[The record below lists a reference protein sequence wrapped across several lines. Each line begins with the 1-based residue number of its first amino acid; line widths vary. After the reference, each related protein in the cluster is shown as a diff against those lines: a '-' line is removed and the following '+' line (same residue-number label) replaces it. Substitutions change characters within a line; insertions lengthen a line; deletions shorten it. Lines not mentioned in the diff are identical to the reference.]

1 MIPTTA
7 VAVIQKNKYRIL
19 SPPLAGTSCEGHF
32 ICPFCREGSSCPHCN
47 FLPDGRSRHN
57 PASQSSKSK
66 SLSDGRREGDALGC
80 PSFWQLYSSSGGL
93 FPAFRTFFPYF
104 LPLLSFLTRG
114 RGRKHKQGKKQN
126 KKLSPCGLVFV
137 FREIIEFKFKRVYLR
152 SFFIE
157 TSEPDAI

>member
-32 ICPFCREGSSCPHCN
+32 ICPFCRKDSFCPRCN

-57 PASQSSKSK
+57 PASQSSKFK
-66 SLSDGRREGDALGC
+66 SLSDGRREGDALVC
-80 PSFWQLYSSSGGL
+80 PSFGQLYSSSGGL
-93 FPAFRTFFPYF
+93 FPAFLTFFPYF
-104 LPLLSFLTRG
+104 LSFLTSSPYFLSLRLTRG

-126 KKLSPCGLVFV
+126 KNESMRTR
-137 FREIIEFKFKRVYLR
+137 FRF
-152 SFFIE
+152 
-157 TSEPDAI
+157 

>member
-1 MIPTTA
+1 MILTTA
-7 VAVIQKNKYRIL
+7 VTVIQKNKYRIL

-32 ICPFCREGSSCPHCN
+32 ICPFCRKGSSCPRCN

-66 SLSDGRREGDALGC
+66 GLSDGRREDDALVC
-80 PSFWQLYSSSGGL
+80 PSFGQLYSKQRRLISCI
-93 FPAFRTFFPYF
+93 PYF
-104 LPLLSFLTRG
+104 LSLRG
-114 RGRKHKQGKKQN
+114 GGEESISRGKSKTKT
-126 KKLSPCGLVFV
+126 SPCGLVFV

>member
-1 MIPTTA
+1 M
-7 VAVIQKNKYRIL
+7 RGIL
-19 SPPLAGTSCEGHF
+19 YVRFAEKS
-32 ICPFCREGSSCPHCN
+32 SSCPHCN

-57 PASQSSKSK
+57 PASQSSKFK
-66 SLSDGRREGDALGC
+66 GLSDGRREGDALVC
-80 PSFWQLYSSSGGL
+80 PSFGQLYSSSGGL

-104 LPLLSFLTRG
+104 LSLLPPLTFFPYALRG
-114 RGRKHKQGKKQN
+114 VGEESISRGKSKTKT
-126 KKLSPCGLVFV
+126 SPCGLVFV

>member
-57 PASQSSKSK
+57 PVRSHPNPKV
-66 SLSDGRREGDALGC
+66 SLTGAERAMRLAVP
-80 PSFWQLYSSSGGL
+80 PSGSFTAAAVAY
-93 FPAFRTFFPYF
+93 FP
-104 LPLLSFLTRG
+104 LSVLSFLTSSPYFLSLRG
-114 RGRKHKQGKKQN
+114 VGEESISRGKSKTKT
-126 KKLSPCGLVFV
+126 SPCGLVFV